1 MMTHIEKFIIPEVI
15 LYLLA
20 LFFILRMFAVSEDN
34 DFYDRLLKSSFDFVV
49 SLLILVAIS
58 PVMLACALGVL
69 ISSRGPVFF
78 LQERVGQHGKLFKI
92 YKFRTMHNRADQGF
106 ALTSRGDP
114 RIFWFGS
121 VLRKLSFDELPQL
134 INVLRGEMSL
144 VGPRPHMPQARAAG
158 ILYHEAVEKYDDRHA
173 VKPGMTGWAQVN
185 GWRGPTETVEQL
197 ANRVEHDIW
206 YTRHW
211 NLLIDLKILVKTVR
225 VAFFHENAF

>member
-1 MMTHIEKFIIPEVI
+1 
-15 LYLLA
+15 
-20 LFFILRMFAVSEDN
+20 
-34 DFYDRLLKSSFDFVV
+34 
-49 SLLILVAIS
+49 
-58 PVMLACALGVL
+58 
-69 ISSRGPVFF
+69 
-78 LQERVGQHGKLFKI
+78 
-92 YKFRTMHNRADQGF
+92 
-106 ALTSRGDP
+106 
-114 RIFWFGS
+114 
-121 VLRKLSFDELPQL
+121 
-134 INVLRGEMSL
+134 
-144 VGPRPHMPQARAAG
+144 MPQARAAG